1 MSAPATAKK
10 RLEAVVGL
18 KALGASAAEVRT
30 AARLCGQVADDVE
43 VGVELR
49 AEAAMRKRELE
60 LAGSQEVDAERRERA
75 MGAAIATASRNV

>member
-1 MSAPATAKK
+1 MTAPANAKR

-18 KALGASAAEVRT
+18 KSAGASAAEART
-30 AARLCGQVADDVE
+30 ASRLWGQIADDVE

-60 LAGSQEVDAERRERA
+60 LAGSQEADAERRERA
-75 MGAAIATASRNV
+75 MGVAIATASRNV